1 MVVKKK
7 KQATKAPAKG
17 IVEASVE
24 DAEFRAEHS
33 ASGMRTHSRAVADFA
48 RLQECLD
55 EIGSEIA
62 DIVNE
67 ALADVYDD
75 VDLEWTYYQA
85 LTNTAEAVK

>member
-1 MVVKKK
+1 M
-7 KQATKAPAKG
+7 
-17 IVEASVE
+17 
-24 DAEFRAEHS
+24 
-33 ASGMRTHSRAVADFA
+33 ADFA

-55 EIGSEIA
+55 EIGSEMA